1 MKWAEAP
8 KNIIQS
14 NNEEVLKTE
23 ENMTV
28 SQVIE
33 EAKNQWN
40 EEEKKENSVLFL
52 SQNSIHEEKD
62 ENTSDEKCVD
72 IVINENDDTMVIQEK
87 LKENIEESKVEYNS
101 YYETTKENKQEP
113 KSFNLQEEIERSEKL
128 DNHIIDIK
136 RDLKDLNTLIP
147 VTNNISL
154 NKSINQ
160 KIRNKIDKPSQ
171 DSSIIMYDYSSNR
184 TDKKDFNNYAQIK
197 QYIIGIMILV
207 I

>member
-8 KNIIQS
+8 KNNIQS
-14 NNEEVLKTE
+14 NIEEVLKTE
-23 ENMTV
+23 ENV
-28 SQVIE
+28 IASEVIE
-33 EAKNQWN
+33 EAKNQSN
-40 EEEKKENSVLFL
+40 EEEKKENEVLFL
-52 SQNSIHEEKD
+52 SQNSIHEEKE

-101 YYETTKENKQEP
+101 YCEATKENKQEP
-113 KSFNLQEEIERSEKL
+113 KSFNLQEELERSEKL
-128 DNHIIDIK
+128 DNHNIDIK
-136 RDLKDLNTLIP
+136 RDFNDLNSLIP
-147 VTNNISL
+147 ATNNISL

-160 KIRNKIDKPSQ
+160 KIRNKLDKPAQ

-184 TDKKDFNNYAQIK
+184 TERKNFNNYAQIK

>member
-23 ENMTV
+23 ENITV

-184 TDKKDFNNYAQIK
+184 TDRKDFNNYAQIK

>member
-8 KNIIQS
+8 KNNIQS
-14 NNEEVLKTE
+14 NIEEVLKTE
-23 ENMTV
+23 ENV
-28 SQVIE
+28 IASEVIE
-33 EAKNQWN
+33 EAKNQSN
-40 EEEKKENSVLFL
+40 EEEKKENEVLFL
-52 SQNSIHEEKD
+52 SQNSIHEEKE

-101 YYETTKENKQEP
+101 YCEATKENKQEP
-113 KSFNLQEEIERSEKL
+113 KSFNLQEELERSEKL
-128 DNHIIDIK
+128 DNHNIDIK
-136 RDLKDLNTLIP
+136 RDFNDLNSLIP
-147 VTNNISL
+147 ATNNISL

-160 KIRNKIDKPSQ
+160 KIRNKLDKPAQ

-184 TDKKDFNNYAQIK
+184 TERKNFNNYAQIK
-197 QYIIGIMILV
+197 QYIIGIMMIV